1 MPQPFYRRNLPHLQR
16 DCKPHFLT
24 FCTYQRWT
32 LPDWARTIVM
42 EPQCARTVDDRSSRV
57 VVMPDHVHMIFT
69 PFVDL
74 ERAEV
79 FSLARITKAIK
90 GTSAHLIN
98 RQLGRTGRVW
108 QEESF
113 DRVLRVSE
121 KLDEKIAYILDN
133 PVRKGLVNLP
143 KNIAGCGWQKP
154 SRALLGWAG
163 EDTCPYAGGGDHRRH
178 LRYAWLLRP

>member
-1 MPQPFYRRNLPHLQR
+1 VPQPFYRRNLPHLQR

-24 FCTYQRWT
+24 FCTYGRWV

-42 EPQCARTVDDRSSRV
+42 DVSLRANQWTIDLRAV
-57 VVMPDHVHMIFT
+57 VVMPDHAHIIFT
-69 PFVDL
+69 PLIDV
-74 ERAEV
+74 ERSEV

-98 RQLGRTGRVW
+98 RRLGRPGRVW

-121 KLDEKIAYILDN
+121 KLDEKVAYVLDN
-133 PVRKGLVNLP
+133 PVRKGLVASSEQYRWLWV
-143 KNIAGCGWQKP
+143 AEEDKP
-154 SRALLGWAG
+154 SFARLG
-163 EDTCPYAGGGDHRRH
+163 R
-178 LRYAWLLRP
+178 

>member
-1 MPQPFYRRNLPHLQR
+1 MDASVRANQ
-16 DCKPHFLT
+16 
-24 FCTYQRWT
+24 WT
-32 LPDWARTIVM
+32 IDLRAI
-42 EPQCARTVDDRSSRV
+42 

-69 PFVDL
+69 PLVDL
-74 ERAEV
+74 EKSEV

-98 RQLGRTGRVW
+98 RRRDVSGKVW

-121 KLDEKIAYILDN
+121 KLDEKIAYVLDN

-143 KNIAGCGWQKP
+143 EECRWLWVAEEIKP
-154 SRALLGWAG
+154 SVARLG
-163 EDTCPYAGGGDHRRH
+163 R
-178 LRYAWLLRP
+178 

>member
-1 MPQPFYRRNLPHLQR
+1 M
-16 DCKPHFLT
+16 T
-24 FCTYQRWT
+24 FCTYRRFV

-42 EPQCARTVDDRSSRV
+42 NTCMRANSWTIDLRAV
-57 VVMPDHVHMIFT
+57 VVMPDHVHLV
-69 PFVDL
+69 FVPLIDV
-74 ERAEV
+74 EKSEV

-98 RQLGRTGRVW
+98 QRLSVSGRVW

-133 PVRKGLVNLP
+133 PMRKGLVSSSDEYRWLWVAP
-143 KNIAGCGWQKP
+143 AVEP
-154 SRALLGWAG
+154 SFA
-163 EDTCPYAGGGDHRRH
+163 
-178 LRYAWLLRP
+178 RPGR

>member
-1 MPQPFYRRNLPHLQR
+1 VAQPFYRRNLPHLQR

-24 FCTYQRWT
+24 FCTYGRWI

-42 EPQCARTVDDRSSRV
+42 DASLRANLWTIDLRAL

-69 PFVDL
+69 PSVDP
-74 ERAEV
+74 EKSEV
-79 FSLARITKAIK
+79 FSLARITKGIK

-121 KLDEKIAYILDN
+121 KHDEKIAYILDN
-133 PVRKGLVNLP
+133 PVRKGLIASSEQYRWLWVAP
-143 KNIAGCGWQKP
+143 KSVP
-154 SRALLGWAG
+154 SFARLG
-163 EDTCPYAGGGDHRRH
+163 R
-178 LRYAWLLRP
+178 